1 MANVLVGHRA
11 VMARQ
16 IGVGAAAALEVR
28 ANELIQI
35 IDLNGQQVASF
46 VAFGGEDRR
55 ERLSTATTVTA
66 NASIVLKTGDTLYGG
81 NRTPLFEVVDDSVG
95 RHDLLTGP
103 LPPQEPTSSA
113 STPQPTT
120 LEGLRAAAAD
130 AGMPDADVSD
140 PINWFKHVI
149 IKQRG
154 ELEVKDSFSE
164 RNDTVVLRAL
174 TDAVVLVANAYA
186 ERRPGVTAV
195 KTVTNQAGQLLVRV
209 YS

>member
-195 KTVTNQAGQLLVRV
+195 KTATNQAGQLLVRV

>member
-16 IGVGAAAALEVR
+16 IGVGGAAALEVK
-28 ANELIQI
+28 AGQLIQV
-35 IDLNGQQVASF
+35 IDLSGQQVASF
-46 VAFGGEDRR
+46 VAFGGEGHT

-66 NASIVLKTGDTLYGG
+66 NASIVLKAGDKLYGAR
-81 NRTPLFEVVDDSVG
+81 RTPMFEVVDDSVG

-103 LPPQEPTSSA
+103 LPPAEPTSS
-113 STPQPTT
+113 SQVPQPTT
-120 LEGLRAAAAD
+120 LEALQQAAAD
-130 AGMPDADVSD
+130 AGMPNADVSD
-140 PINWFKHVI
+140 PVNWFKHVI

-174 TDAVVLVANAYA
+174 TDAIVLVANAYA

-195 KTVTNQAGQLLVRV
+195 KTATNQSGQLLVRV
-209 YS
+209 YQ

>member
-1 MANVLVGHRA
+1 
-11 VMARQ
+11 MARQ
-16 IGVGAAAALEVR
+16 IGVGAAAALDVR

-66 NASIVLKTGDTLYGG
+66 NASIVLKTGDKLYGA

-120 LEGLRAAAAD
+120 LEALRAAAAD

-174 TDAVVLVANAYA
+174 TDAVVLIANAYA

-195 KTVTNQAGQLLVRV
+195 KTATNQAGQLLVRV

>member
-16 IGVGAAAALEVR
+16 IGVGAAAALEVT
-28 ANELIQI
+28 ANQLIQI
-35 IDLNGQQVASF
+35 IDLSGQQVASM
-46 VAFGGEDRR
+46 VAFGGEGRL
-55 ERLSTATTVTA
+55 ERLSTATTVTS
-66 NASIVLKTGDTLYGG
+66 NASIVLKTGDTLYGTS
-81 NRTPLFEVVDDSVG
+81 RTPLFEVVDDSVG

-103 LPPQEPTSSA
+103 LPPAEPTSSA
-113 STPQPTT
+113 ATLQPTT
-120 LEGLRAAAAD
+120 LEAFRAAAND
-130 AGMPDADVSD
+130 AGMPEADVSD
-140 PINWFKHVI
+140 PINWFKNVI

-154 ELEVKDSFSE
+154 ELEVKESFSE

-174 TDAVVLVANAYA
+174 TDAVVLIANSYS

-195 KTVTNQAGQLLVRV
+195 RTETNQAGQLLVRV